1 MLLPQFKPVLTLQ
14 WRQYS
19 MSQHL
24 HTTQLLSSI
33 LLGARGQ
40 GQGHIQG
47 KAGCRGLETPLLPFC
62 FLNVDQL

>member
-1 MLLPQFKPVLTLQ
+1 
-14 WRQYS
+14 

-62 FLNVDQL
+62 FLDVDQL